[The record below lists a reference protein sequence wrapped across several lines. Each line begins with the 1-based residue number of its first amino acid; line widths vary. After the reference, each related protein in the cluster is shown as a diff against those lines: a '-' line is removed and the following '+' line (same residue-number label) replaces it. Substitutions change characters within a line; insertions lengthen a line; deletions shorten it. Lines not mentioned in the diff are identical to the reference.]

1 MERPEVIVY
10 AESSV
15 DGRITVAPDVL
26 LLFGDDRWPSAG
38 DPSEAL
44 AELRRIHRPQAMLE
58 GSGSFVPPGGESDP
72 LPPAED
78 DDATLCADTLFED
91 IPSRPGFRGW
101 FVVVD
106 GGGRIRWYYTGE
118 PGREAPGSEGWH
130 LLVLVSRDTSR
141 DYLAYLRREHVPY
154 LVAGEGRVDLSLAL
168 GKLRG
173 LLGVER
179 VLCTS
184 PGKLGGALL
193 RAGLV
198 DEINVLWLPVVIGGM
213 GTPSLFES
221 PDLGP
226 DEQLARLSLV
236 SSRTCAG
243 GTVWLRYRARAES
256 EAQGDGAAAGD

>member
-1 MERPEVIVY
+1 MNRPEVIVY

-44 AELRRIHRPQAMLE
+44 AELRRLHSPQAILE

-72 LPPAED
+72 LPPAGD
-78 DDATLCADTLFED
+78 DGAALCADALFED
-91 IPSRPGFRGW
+91 IPARPEFRGW

-106 GGGRIRWYYTGE
+106 SGGRIRWYYTGE

-130 LLVLVSRDTSR
+130 LLVLVSRATPR

-154 LVAGEGRVDLSLAL
+154 LVAGERRVELSLAL
-168 GKLRG
+168 GKLRS

-198 DEINVLWLPVVIGGM
+198 DEINILWLPVVIGGT

-221 PDLGP
+221 PDLGSGEEP
-226 DEQLARLSLV
+226 ARLSLV
-236 SSRTCAG
+236 STRQCSG
-243 GTVWLRYRARAES
+243 GAVWQRYRVHAVS
-256 EAQGDGAAAGD
+256 ET

>member
-1 MERPEVIVY
+1 MKRPEVIVY

-44 AELRRIHRPQAMLE
+44 AELRRLHSPQAILE

-72 LPPAED
+72 LPPAG
-78 DDATLCADTLFED
+78 DDAVVLCADTLFED

-106 GGGRIRWYYTGE
+106 SGGRIRWYYTGE

-130 LLVLVSRDTSR
+130 LLVLVSSATPR

-154 LVAGEGRVDLSLAL
+154 LVAGDERVDLALAL
-168 GKLRG
+168 HKLKTR
-173 LLGVER
+173 LGVEC

-198 DEINVLWLPVVIGGM
+198 DEVNILWLPFVVGGKA
-213 GTPSLFES
+213 TPTLFES
-221 PDLGP
+221 PDLAPGEWP
-226 DEQLARLSLV
+226 VRLSLLSV
-236 SSRTCAG
+236 QTCAG
-243 GTVWLRYRARAES
+243 GSVWQRHRVVEQAGR
-256 EAQGDGAAAGD
+256 EAK